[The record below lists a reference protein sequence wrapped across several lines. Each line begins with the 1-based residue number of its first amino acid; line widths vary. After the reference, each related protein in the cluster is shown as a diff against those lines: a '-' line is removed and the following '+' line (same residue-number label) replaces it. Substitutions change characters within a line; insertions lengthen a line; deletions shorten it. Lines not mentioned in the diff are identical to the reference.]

1 MAQAHSNPLDI
12 PLMQRPSLHVRT
24 LFISLTAFFFLLCL
38 VFWFFIRQTE
48 GLLVEDAREQAKS
61 KLELVLWLVREAP
74 DRPGLA
80 GGADPAPQAGASGR
94 VTLKALPQWAAGMGR
109 HLGARIT
116 YIADGKVLADTEVPG
131 PETAELEDHA
141 GRPEVVAALAEGFG
155 TDVRT
160 SRTTGRQTVYAAMR
174 ADNLPDLPDGIM
186 RVAVPYHAVTRDLAR
201 FRGIIL
207 AALGVVLLCGG
218 FLSLL
223 PARSLTGTIKELT
236 LALKALGDG
245 DYKRRLYLSDREFSG
260 LAEAY
265 NAMAERVGRNVA
277 AIEGQR
283 NRHAAVLDGLDEG
296 LAILY
301 PDGRIASHNA
311 PLARLTGPG
320 ELDGRLPIETPLG
333 PAVHAEVVAMLH
345 DPAATAAT
353 RRFTLPGGRDVET
366 KLVPFADKNGN
377 RRLILTLRDV
387 TGQSRMEASIRD
399 FVREASHRLRTPLT
413 KIAGYLDM
421 ARDTLSRDPAR
432 AAASLEAATR
442 FSRDMEDAVADLM
455 AMAAARFSASMDRP
469 PRTDVRRILENTLRD
484 AAARRPEAALPR
496 LAVEGDGEF
505 VAAVEP
511 NGLGRVFALCLERA
525 AASGDGRP
533 AVLSRRDADLDIA
546 FPGALELA
554 SPSRTEGHGSR
565 LAADFISAY
574 GGTLVPGE
582 NGTLHVR
589 LPLAPAI
596 DSTPA

>member
-1 MAQAHSNPLDI
+1 
-12 PLMQRPSLHVRT
+12 MQRPSLHVRT
-24 LFISLTAFFFLLCL
+24 LFFSLTAFFFLLCL

-48 GLLVEDAREQAKS
+48 GLLVEDAREQAKT
-61 KLELVLWLVREAP
+61 KLELVLWLWREAP

-80 GGADPAPQAGASGR
+80 DPGGTPGQGDPSGR
-94 VTLKALPQWAAGMGR
+94 ITLEALPGWAADMGR

-116 YIADGKVLADTEVPG
+116 FIAGGKVLADTEVPG

-141 GRPEVVAALAEGFG
+141 GRPEVVAALTEGFG
-155 TDVRT
+155 ADVRT

-174 ADNLPDLPDGIM
+174 ADALPGLPDGVL
-186 RVAVPYHAVTRDLAR
+186 RVATPYHAVTRDLAR

-277 AIEGQR
+277 ALEGQR

-296 LAILY
+296 LAVLC

-311 PLARLTGPG
+311 PLARLAGPG

-333 PAVHAEVVAMLH
+333 PAVHAEVTAMLH
-345 DPAATAAT
+345 DPGALAAT
-353 RRFTLPGGRDVET
+353 RRFTLPGGRDVEAR
-366 KLVPFADKNGN
+366 LAPFADKDGN

-387 TGQSRMEASIRD
+387 TGKNRMEANIRD
-399 FVREASHRLRTPLT
+399 FLREVSHRLRTPLT

-421 ARDTLSRDPAR
+421 ARVALSRDPAR
-432 AAASLEAATR
+432 AGTALDACAR
-442 FSRDMEDAVADLM
+442 FTTQLEDAVSDLV
-455 AMAAARFSASMDRP
+455 AVAAARFSANMDRP
-469 PRTDVRRILENTLRD
+469 PAADVRRILENALRE
-484 AAARRPEAALPR
+484 EASRHPDVPPPR
-496 LAVEGDGEF
+496 LVVEGDGEF
-505 VAAVEP
+505 LAAVEP
-511 NGLGRVFALCLERA
+511 NGLGRAFALAVSRLTGAGSADPVVLSRQDGGLDMIFPMAAGLASPSGGGGDAASLLADLLSAYGGRIQAMQNQSLRLWLPEA
-525 AASGDGRP
+525 AADGRP
-533 AVLSRRDADLDIA
+533 A
-546 FPGALELA
+546 
-554 SPSRTEGHGSR
+554 
-565 LAADFISAY
+565 
-574 GGTLVPGE
+574 
-582 NGTLHVR
+582 
-589 LPLAPAI
+589 
-596 DSTPA
+596 

>member
-1 MAQAHSNPLDI
+1 MIVADEVKPTCHPLGKYNKI
-12 PLMQRPSLHVRT
+12 
-24 LFISLTAFFFLLCL
+24 
-38 VFWFFIRQTE
+38 VFAP
-48 GLLVEDAREQAKS
+48 GLLSGTTAPNSGRISVGAKS
-61 KLELVLWLVREAP
+61 P
-74 DRPGLA
+74 
-80 GGADPAPQAGASGR
+80 
-94 VTLKALPQWAAGMGR
+94 
-109 HLGARIT
+109 
-116 YIADGKVLADTEVPG
+116 
-131 PETAELEDHA
+131 
-141 GRPEVVAALAEGFG
+141 
-155 TDVRT
+155 
-160 SRTTGRQTVYAAMR
+160 
-174 ADNLPDLPDGIM
+174 
-186 RVAVPYHAVTRDLAR
+186 
-201 FRGIIL
+201 
-207 AALGVVLLCGG
+207 
-218 FLSLL
+218 
-223 PARSLTGTIKELT
+223 LTGTIKELT

-265 NAMAERVGRNVA
+265 NAMAERVGKNVA

-296 LAILY
+296 LAILC

-333 PAVHAEVVAMLH
+333 PAVHAEVAAMLH
-345 DPAATAAT
+345 DPGAPAAS

-366 KLVPFADKNGN
+366 RLVPFTDKRGD

-387 TGQSRMEASIRD
+387 TGQSRMEANIRD

-469 PRTDVRRILENTLRD
+469 PRTDVRRILENALRE

-574 GGTLVPGE
+574 GGALVPGE